1 MAKEMLRLK
10 EQESSLV
17 QELKLK
23 NDVLELNVKHLN
35 ERILL
40 NEEDIK
46 QKESTIKDL
55 AKETVDLQSQLRMV
69 EESNLT
75 LKS

>member
-1 MAKEMLRLK
+1 MAKEMLRVK

-55 AKETVDLQSQLRMV
+55 A
-69 EESNLT
+69 
-75 LKS
+75 